1 MYCPNSINEVYY
13 PIPSIHMLTCCDVAI
28 MAQVF
33 FITDWQHPAWRV
45 VLQKEPR
52 ARRVLDNND
61 EQILGISGELIG
73 LQLPLD
79 LNAAVF
85 RPQLVYAGEV
95 VPAAEV
101 ARLNALIRGERR
113 EEHVYAV
120 PRAQRGR
127 GGRRGRGRHR
137 GRVAR
142 RNPT

>member
-1 MYCPNSINEVYY
+1 M
-13 PIPSIHMLTCCDVAI
+13 
-28 MAQVF
+28 
-33 FITDWQHPAWRV
+33 

-79 LNAAVF
+79 LNAAEF
-85 RPQLVYAGEV
+85 RPQLLYAGEA

-101 ARLNALIRGERR
+101 ARLNALLRGERH
-113 EEHVYAV
+113 EEQQHGI

-127 GGRRGRGRHR
+127 GRHR
-137 GRVAR
+137 GGIR
-142 RNPT
+142 RRLPRRHGN